1 VPVDRGAALTPRG
14 IVHAVFGLWKRR
26 PQRVRSEDRIYSRR
40 ARADRALLDEA
51 TDGAA
56 PTLVASFFP
65 ASLRRVEQALVER
78 GVPTSTLTARARPP
92 LPLPPDAGPWLL
104 DANHLT
110 LDVGLPT
117 WLERADVALRILF
130 VEHFPLARAEAAA
143 LGVIAEIG
151 ATHPHQVRFFVGL
164 DDPMMMAFGGE
175 RIIALMERLGM
186 APDEVISHPMVSQA
200 VVTAQRRLER
210 RLTATQP
217 ADSDAEWF
225 RLNARGD

>member
-1 VPVDRGAALTPRG
+1 M
-14 IVHAVFGLWKRR
+14 FGLWKRR
-26 PQRVRSEDRIYSRR
+26 PQQVRTDDRIYSRR
-40 ARADRALLDEA
+40 VRADQALLAEA
-51 TDGAA
+51 TDGVT

-92 LPLPPDAGPWLL
+92 LPLPPEAGPWLL
-104 DANHLT
+104 DANQLM

-151 ATHPHQVRFFVGL
+151 ARHLHQVRFFVGL
-164 DDPMMMAFGGE
+164 DDPMMLVFGGE
-175 RIIALMERLGM
+175 RLIAVMERLGL

-200 VVTAQRRLER
+200 VVTAQRKLER
-210 RLTATQP
+210 RLGAAQP

-225 RLNARGD
+225 RLNARGG